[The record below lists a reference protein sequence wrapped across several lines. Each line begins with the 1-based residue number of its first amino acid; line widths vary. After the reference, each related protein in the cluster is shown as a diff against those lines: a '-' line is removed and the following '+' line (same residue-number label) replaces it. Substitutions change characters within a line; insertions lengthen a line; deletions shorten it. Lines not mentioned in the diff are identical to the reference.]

1 MATPRRRSAR
11 LQGAKTPVGDGPQQ
25 SVPGCFP
32 KENILKCNLLQ
43 ARSNETS
50 LQVKLSSL
58 AEGDES
64 QSTPRNTSAPQFS
77 IVVPSSATSYKHAP
91 QKNPPALRTPPAS
104 SKIQPGMEEMHPS
117 KVHRSTTKPIGSAS
131 QFITGDV
138 ETVKTAPLPSSSAL
152 ADSQTPPTKLPG
164 AWPSMLSPKFDFT
177 VGKDESAL
185 SMEAQ
190 RIMESV
196 RGEAAKIKAQMQA
209 ERDKQDLDDKE
220 THHNSNISG
229 RKIAQPKGKSGRYS
243 DAHREQFKR
252 MDSIAGHASVW
263 KNRIQPNASLL
274 ASKSHLDP
282 VADVV
287 ETQLPRSKSFK
298 SLNANR
304 AEDGDRLENL
314 ASGKRIKKSYGDD
327 TSSVRPISR
336 DESVR
341 NETTQSTASK
351 TSLQSRLLSAITTP
365 TKASLARTASVKH
378 LKPSLIPSP
387 SRGSLKQSIGSPIM
401 FKSEGSKKYRQSLAK
416 FGDVKS
422 FIHRRQFGIAND
434 PNKESL
440 GPSLAVSE
448 DKLRFDKALPS
459 LPQPVS
465 TRLLSSPPTVDS
477 AEFTP
482 VKKSKMDL
490 VPVSP
495 SPSKIPEAPYLHK
508 PNTAL
513 APGLITYPS
522 IANSPNITT
531 RVKIPTAPIDFTF
544 RSERSILF
552 NSKPQTPTIRRV
564 RPSGVSTPVAVF
576 NPLPPIPH
584 GLPNKKRRRASSD
597 DDIDIENVPP
607 ADEPR
612 TKKLK
617 SSPQKNTSLQQHGTV
632 HSTAGTTSSP
642 SKIPQARGGRDKGRS
657 RSVLSLSRLNM
668 LARPKSRR

>member
-1 MATPRRRSAR
+1 M
-11 LQGAKTPVGDGPQQ
+11 
-25 SVPGCFP
+25 
-32 KENILKCNLLQ
+32 
-43 ARSNETS
+43 
-50 LQVKLSSL
+50 KLSSL
-58 AEGDES
+58 AESDES
-64 QSTPRNTSAPQFS
+64 QSTPRNTSAAQFS

-91 QKNPPALRTPPAS
+91 QKNPPALRTPPTS
-104 SKIQPGMEEMHPS
+104 SKIQPGLEEMHPS
-117 KVHRSTTKPIGSAS
+117 KVHRSTTKPIESAS
-131 QFITGDV
+131 QSITGDV
-138 ETVKTAPLPSSSAL
+138 ETVKTALLPSSLAL

-164 AWPSMLSPKFDFT
+164 AWPSMMSPKFDFT
-177 VGKDESAL
+177 MGKDESAL

-196 RGEAAKIKAQMQA
+196 REEAAKIKAQMQA
-209 ERDKQDLDDKE
+209 EREEQDLGDKE
-220 THHNSNISG
+220 TLHNFNISS

-263 KNRIQPNASLL
+263 KNRLQPSAALL
-274 ASKSHLDP
+274 ASKSNLDP
-282 VADVV
+282 IADVV

-298 SLNANR
+298 SFTANR
-304 AEDGDRLENL
+304 TEDGDRLENL
-314 ASGKRIKKSYGDD
+314 ASGKRVKKSYGDD
-327 TSSVRPISR
+327 TSSARPISR
-336 DESVR
+336 DDNAK
-341 NETTQSTASK
+341 NEANQSTVSK

-387 SRGSLKQSIGSPIM
+387 SRGNLKQSIGSPAM

-416 FGDVKS
+416 FGHVKS
-422 FIHRRQFGIAND
+422 FMHRRQFGVAND

-440 GPSLAVSE
+440 GPPLAMLE
-448 DKLRFDKALPS
+448 DRLRFDKALPS
-459 LPQPVS
+459 LPQPAS

-482 VKKSKMDL
+482 VTKSKVDL
-490 VPVSP
+490 MPVSP
-495 SPSKIPEAPYLHK
+495 SPSKIPEARSLHK

-513 APGLITYPS
+513 VPDLTTYPS

-531 RVKIPTAPIDFTF
+531 RVKIPTAPIPSDFTF

-564 RPSGVSTPVAVF
+564 RPSGVSTPLAVF
-576 NPLPPIPH
+576 NPLPSIPH

-617 SSPQKNTSLQQHGTV
+617 SSPQKIASLQHGTV
-632 HSTAGTTSSP
+632 NLTAGTTTNSP
-642 SKIPQARGGRDKGRS
+642 SKIPQARGGKDKSRG